1 MVNKARYNPWH
12 LAGYTEAIPYRSLDV
27 SGVSYGGS
35 LEDQVFLLK
44 AKSMLDSK
52 QEYERNTE
60 TEQSPRG
67 GRRGGKQRETTSL
80 QNPAHQERI

>member
-60 TEQSPRG
+60 TVFSCMVYEDICSPSS
-67 GRRGGKQRETTSL
+67 GKMHFE
-80 QNPAHQERI
+80 